1 MQADCIL
8 YDRRQIK
15 TNVFSRGKGGGG
27 VSSGKY
33 LFIEQLLH

>member
-1 MQADCIL
+1 MQADCIV

-27 VSSGKY
+27 SSGKY
-33 LFIEQLLH
+33 LYIEQLLH

>member
-15 TNVFSRGKGGGG
+15 TNVFSRGKGG

-33 LFIEQLLH
+33 LYIEQLLH